1 MARKTKEEA
10 LATRGLLLDA
20 AARLFCEQGVSSTS
34 LHEIAEAAGLTRG
47 AVYWHFDN
55 KGDLLM
61 ALWERVA
68 LPMQQALDEVT
79 RQQADN
85 PLQRVCSKAC
95 WIAENIEHDEPIRRL
110 MTIMMLRCEFTQ
122 ELETTREHF
131 LRVREDCFAQVNAE
145 IQLAINAGQ
154 LAPTLIPE
162 QITIGLFGLV
172 DGLCFHWLISPARFP
187 IAKITRLSV
196 EAYLAGLTKGQA
208 A

>member
-10 LATRGLLLDA
+10 LATRGQLLDA

-68 LPMQQALDEVT
+68 LPMQQAFDEVA
-79 RQQADN
+79 REQANN
-85 PLQRVCSKAC
+85 PLQRIRSKAC
-95 WIAENIEHDEPIRRL
+95 WIAEHIEHDEAIRRL

-122 ELETTREHF
+122 ELESTREHF
-131 LRVREDCFAQVNAE
+131 LRVREDCLTQMRSE
-145 IQLAINAGQ
+145 IQLAMDVGQ
-154 LAPTLIPE
+154 LTPTLSVE
-162 QITIGLFGLV
+162 QIAIGLFGLV
-172 DGLCFHWLISPARFP
+172 DGLCFHWLISPTRFQ
-187 IAKITRLSV
+187 IANVTRLSV
-196 EAYLAGLTKGQA
+196 EAYLAGLNGKA
-208 A
+208 

>member
-10 LATRGLLLDA
+10 LATRGQLLDA

-68 LPMQQALDEVT
+68 LPMQQAFDEVA
-79 RQQADN
+79 REQANN
-85 PLQRVCSKAC
+85 PLQRIRSKAC
-95 WIAENIEHDEPIRRL
+95 WIAEHIEHDEPIRRL

-122 ELETTREHF
+122 ELESTREHF
-131 LRVREDCFAQVNAE
+131 LRVREDCLTQMRSE
-145 IQLAINAGQ
+145 IQLAMDVGQ
-154 LAPTLIPE
+154 LTPTLSVE
-162 QITIGLFGLV
+162 QIAIGLFGLV
-172 DGLCFHWLISPARFP
+172 DGLCFHWLISPTRFQ
-187 IAKITRLSV
+187 IANVTRLSV
-196 EAYLAGLTKGQA
+196 EAYLAGLNGKA
-208 A
+208 